1 MKHTEKYQLYLWII
15 NTLKEYGG
23 LTLVELQKKWVED
36 KVTGGNPL
44 IRSTFFRHRDDI
56 LNMFGIVID
65 CDLDTYKYYIGNPD
79 LLNGASLERWL
90 YSTLTVH
97 GMLAD
102 SVGMKERVVLENVPE
117 GLQYLGIIIE
127 AMRMNRRLHIGY
139 KKFHAEGYEKTV
151 CPYALKLFHQ
161 RWYLLAK
168 TEEDQMRIYA
178 LDRMTSLCVTEEKFM
193 MPENFSAQQ
202 YFAEYYGVLTD
213 DTPLTRVVVRAHKW
227 MPDYLRTLPLHHSQ
241 RELKSGDGYTDFSF
255 EVRPTSDF
263 LGELLK
269 FGSGIEIL
277 EPLNIREKM
286 RQMIAE
292 TLKRYER

>member
-23 LTLVELQKKWVED
+23 LTLAELQKKWVED

-65 CDLDTYKYYIGNPD
+65 CDLDTYKYYIGNPEV
-79 LLNGASLERWL
+79 LSGASLERWL
-90 YSTLTVH
+90 YSMLTVH

-102 SVGMKERVVLENVPE
+102 SVGMKERVVLENVPA

-127 AMRMNRRLHIGY
+127 AMRMNRRLRMGY

-168 TEEDQMRIYA
+168 TEEEQMRIYA

-269 FGSGIEIL
+269 FGNGIEIL

-292 TLKRYER
+292 TLKRY

>member
-1 MKHTEKYQLYLWII
+1 MKHSQKYLLYLWFI

-23 LTLVELQKKWVED
+23 LTLEELKRKWVED
-36 KVTGGNPL
+36 KVDGGNPL
-44 IRSTFFRHRDDI
+44 IRSSFYRHRDAI
-56 LNMFGIVID
+56 LDMFGIVIE
-65 CDLDTYKYYIGNPD
+65 CEPKTYKHYIANPEV
-79 LLNGASLERWL
+79 LNDDSIERWMF
-90 YSTLTVH
+90 STMTVH
-97 GMLAD
+97 GVLAD
-102 SVGMKERVVLENVPE
+102 SASVKERVVLESVPAGVE
-117 GLQYLGIIIE
+117 FLSVIIGAI
-127 AMRMNRRLHIGY
+127 RKSRRLRMGY

-168 TEEDQMRIYA
+168 TEEEQMRIYA

-269 FGSGIEIL
+269 FGNGIEIL

-292 TLKRYER
+292 TLKRY